1 MGVKMLAAIKMHRKI
16 LLVALLIIAAV
27 EVVIYFMLRPAL
39 PDETTS
45 EKEVPDVMKELAQNE
60 SVEWM
65 ASI

>member
-16 LLVALLIIAAV
+16 LLVALLVIAAV

-39 PDETTS
+39 PDEPTS
-45 EKEVPDVMKELAQNE
+45 ETEVPDVMKELAQNE